1 MDTVLRVSCSGC
13 RKCTGA
19 TVQQVGPTVAQLLS
33 AGIVLEDVSLQDLP
47 GISELLAALG
57 PAAGTLKSLC
67 INRLYSVDNVQDTRY
82 MEVSR
87 ILSVLHHMTDSP
99 SH

>member
-1 MDTVLRVSCSGC
+1 V
-13 RKCTGA
+13 
-19 TVQQVGPTVAQLLS
+19 TVQQVGPVAQLLS
-33 AGIVLEDVSLQDLP
+33 AGIMLEDVSLQDLP

-67 INRLYSVDNVQDTRY
+67 INRLYSIDDVQDTRDN
-82 MEVSR
+82 EVSR
-87 ILSVLHHMTDSP
+87 ILSFLPHMADRP